1 MREATAM
8 LTETRVK
15 KLTSESGV
23 YSSAGGSICTPLS
36 IKRIFFLDF
45 RAKPHRCWIRG
56 HFLFHL

>member
-15 KLTSESGV
+15 KLTSESGF

-36 IKRIFFLDF
+36 IKLSEERKWFLGCC
-45 RAKPHRCWIRG
+45 RYPVPAI
-56 HFLFHL
+56 